1 MTMKMMS
8 VRVDLGDDEDVT
20 LLSRRISPY
29 LPHVQ
34 K

>member
-1 MTMKMMS
+1 MKMMS
-8 VRVDLGDDEDVT
+8 VRVDPGDDEGIV

-29 LPHVQ
+29 LPHMQ